1 MVLAELVCEVWAGEQ
16 HKEQTFQ
23 VPFNPD
29 HTRLSAV
36 LMNGHVLH
44 SQLPFQQSTSSSVAK
59 LAGLRALA
67 RERQMLFC

>member
-1 MVLAELVCEVWAGEQ
+1 MVPAELVCEVWAGEQ
-16 HKEQTFQ
+16 HKEQAFQ

-36 LMNGHVLH
+36 LVNGHVLR

-59 LAGLRALA
+59 PVGLRALA
-67 RERQMLFC
+67 RE